1 MDNKRLKEQK
11 SNTEEIRLNKFLSD
25 AGFCSRRQADRLIE
39 EGHVK
44 VNNETAL
51 MGQRSKNYNKRN
63 TYRNMPGC
71 THCFGLFLYLQK
83 K

>member
-1 MDNKRLKEQK
+1 MYMDNKRLKEQK

-51 MGQRSKNYNKRN
+51 MG
-63 TYRNMPGC
+63 
-71 THCFGLFLYLQK
+71 
-83 K
+83 